1 MTGRQ
6 QDRLVIMGGG
16 SWGGALADQLARAAQ
31 PVTVLVRSSETAAA
45 LRAGRLPRLGDAPLS
60 AGLDASTDPACLAG
74 ASAIFLVLPVSAHEE
89 ALGLIKSHA
98 RHNPPLIL
106 TAKGLVEDAKR
117 GGLFLPEWV
126 AGKAADLSL
135 AMLTG
140 PSFADEVVAG
150 KPAALVLA
158 AAETA
163 LAARLAGLFEGSN
176 LRLYHSDDL
185 VGAALGGAVK
195 NVMAIAAGITV
206 GLGFGD
212 NARAGLMTRALA
224 ETARLAAAL
233 GADRQTIYGLSGLGD
248 LILSSAG
255 PHSRNMAY
263 GLALGRGETVPAALA
278 EGRYAA
284 ARLARR
290 AAFEGVEMPIA
301 EMVDRLVNQQAG
313 LMDCVAELLAR
324 QTGAE

>member
-1 MTGRQ
+1 MTGKQ
-6 QDRLVIMGGG
+6 QDRLVVMGGG
-16 SWGGALADQLARAAQ
+16 SWGGALADQLARAGQ
-31 PVTVLVRSSETAAA
+31 PVTVLVRAPETAAA
-45 LRAGRLPRLGDAPLS
+45 LQAGRLPRLGNAPLS
-60 AGLDASTDPACLAG
+60 GGLEASTDPACLAE
-74 ASAIFLVLPVSAHEE
+74 AAAIFLVLPVSAHAE
-89 ALGLIKSHA
+89 ALGLIKSQA

-106 TAKGLVEDAKR
+106 TAKGLVEDAER

-126 AGKAADLSL
+126 AARAADLPL

-140 PSFADEVVAG
+140 PSFADEVVVG
-150 KPAALVLA
+150 KPAALMLA

-176 LRLYHSDDL
+176 LRLYHSQDL
-185 VGAALGGAVK
+185 IGAALGGAVK
-195 NVMAIAAGITV
+195 NVMAIAAGITI

-224 ETARLAAAL
+224 ETARLAAAV
-233 GADRQTIYGLSGLGD
+233 GAERQTIYGLSGLGD

-263 GLALGRGETVPAALA
+263 GLALGRGEAVPAALA
-278 EGRYAA
+278 EGRFAA
-284 ARLARR
+284 ARLVGR
-290 AAFEGVEMPIA
+290 ATFEGVEMPIA
-301 EMVDRLVNQQAG
+301 AAVDRLVNQQAD
-313 LMDCVAELLAR
+313 LMQCVAELLAR